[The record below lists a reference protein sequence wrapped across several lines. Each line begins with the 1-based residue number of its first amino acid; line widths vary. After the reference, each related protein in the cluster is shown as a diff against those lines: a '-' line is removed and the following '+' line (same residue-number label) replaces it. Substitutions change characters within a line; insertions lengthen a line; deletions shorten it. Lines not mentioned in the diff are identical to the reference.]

1 MMRRAVATAV
11 VAGSV
16 VLGAASP
23 ASARTWDGED
33 RGEPLTMLQVIGLF
47 VGVPAAVIGLVYFIA
62 FVPKRKSGRGPGTDI
77 VVR

>member
-16 VLGAASP
+16 ILGAASP
-23 ASARTWDGED
+23 SSARAWDGED